1 MGQRSFFTLEQIKGS
16 GRFIFWYY
24 QVEKVSVLNDDL
36 TCKKVALKWFGSG
49 RKTPIE

>member
-1 MGQRSFFTLEQIKGS
+1 MGQRSFFTLEQTKGPWS
-16 GRFIFWYY
+16 FIFWYY
-24 QVEKVSVLNDDL
+24 QVEKVSVLNGDL